1 MSQNLLITG
10 GAGFIG
16 SNFIHYWFNKYPKDN
31 IIIIDSLSY
40 ASNLNSI
47 KSLIEKNNI
56 NFFKG
61 NIKDP
66 NLVFKIL
73 NDFEI
78 TYLINFAAESHVDRS
93 INSSDIF
100 VESNIL
106 GTHNLLDCFRK
117 YWIQNKRPEE
127 WRFLQV
133 STDEVFGSLNP
144 NDDSFTELSLYKPR
158 SPYSATKASSDHL
171 VNSWNHTYGLPTL
184 ITNCSNN
191 YGPFQFPEKLIPLTI
206 TNLLRSKKIPLYGD
220 GLNIRD
226 WLFVDDHCSAI
237 DSVIKKAEPGQQY
250 CIGGNNEIRNLDL
263 INQICDLVDE
273 FAPKYNF
280 VLKHKESTSL
290 IEYVAD
296 RPGHDRRYAINSS
309 KINKDLNWQAKYKFN
324 EGLAETVQWYLNN
337 EKWWRPLLK

>member
-16 SNFIHYWFNKYPKDN
+16 SNFIHYWFNKYPMDN

-47 KSLIEKNNI
+47 KLLIEKNNI
-56 NFFKG
+56 KFFKG

-93 INSSDIF
+93 INASDIF

-117 YWIQNKRPEE
+117 YWIQNKRPED
-127 WRFLQV
+127 WRFLQI

-171 VNSWNHTYGLPTL
+171 VNSWNHTYGIPTL

-237 DSVIKKAEPGQQY
+237 DSVINKAEPGQQY

-273 FAPKYNF
+273 YAPKYNF
-280 VLKHKESTSL
+280 VLKHKKSTSL
-290 IEYVAD
+290 IEYVTD

-324 EGLAETVQWYLNN
+324 EGLDETVQWYLNN
-337 EKWWRPLLK
+337 EK